1 MAESMRV
8 KLAEFEKQVRTEA
21 EKDKS
26 KDDRISQL
34 VKELA
39 SERAALNESMSEVD
53 QVRQQ
58 LEGVRKQNPELQ
70 GEKHRISAHF

>member
-58 LEGVRKQNPELQ
+58 LEGVRKQNQELQ
-70 GEKHRISAHF
+70 GEKDRISAHF